1 MELTGDLSDFALTDI
16 LQILA
21 LSRKSGMLS
30 LESGGLAGVVVVEH
44 GRITHASLRP
54 GETLADRLVRE
65 NKISVEKLDRLK
77 KIGAVGGGVWTLR
90 SLLLESG
97 VMDYVELESA
107 AKRHIQDVVGALV
120 RLEKGRF
127 GIALNQV
134 GPIESLDETGITEGL
149 EIGEVLLG
157 AAKDLDEA
165 TREDLTAISA
175 SAAEAAMSISD
186 WRADFA
192 VEPPQHKP
200 HAPRPPVNGEA
211 RAAHDRAD
219 GAAPSEHSD
228 RSDRA
233 ALLCSMLAELRSH
246 SFEAEVSLLIMRYAS
261 EVATRGVLF
270 VVRDLEICGLGQ
282 FGVSSGDKGKT
293 PDEKVREIRIPIG
306 AKSVFDEVVRT
317 GQPFIGKLP
326 ENHWH
331 AEMFRRIGGNG
342 MPLSAFALPL
352 VCNDRPVFIF
362 YGDNYPGL
370 SELTGIDELAA
381 LVNQASVVLEKIVLE
396 RMLNEI
402 RNRA

>member
-54 GETLADRLVRE
+54 GETLAERLVRE
-65 NKISVEKLDRLK
+65 NIINAEKLDRLK
-77 KIGAVGGGVWTLR
+77 NIGAVGGGVWTLR
-90 SLLLESG
+90 TLLLESG
-97 VMDYVELESA
+97 VLGSSDLEGVA
-107 AKRHIQDVVGALV
+107 RRHIQDVVAALV
-120 RLEKGRF
+120 RLERGRF

-134 GPIESLDETGITEGL
+134 GPIESLDETGLNEGL

-165 TREDLTAISA
+165 TREDLAALSA
-175 SAAEAAMSISD
+175 SATDAAISLTEWHADFQHEAAVKQRAGLEVRVKGSD
-186 WRADFA
+186 GHRD
-192 VEPPQHKP
+192 E
-200 HAPRPPVNGEA
+200 RG
-211 RAAHDRAD
+211 
-219 GAAPSEHSD
+219 
-228 RSDRA
+228 DRA

-282 FGVSSGDKGKT
+282 FGVSSGDKGIT
-293 PDEKVREIRIPIG
+293 PDERVREIRIPIG
-306 AKSVFDEVVRT
+306 AKSVFDQVVRT
-317 GQPFIGKLP
+317 GQPFIGRLP
-326 ENHWH
+326 ENYWH

-370 SELTGIDELAA
+370 TELTGLDELVA

-402 RNRA
+402 KNRV